1 MRGSYNK
8 NLFLYHLTVITRTSS
23 PSFLIPS
30 PSSIF
35 RAPNYAT
42 VTETLE
48 NQSFTVNY
56 LVNNC
61 GFLPDSA
68 LHASKYVLF
77 KTPEKPDS
85 VIALFR
91 SFGFSDLQ
99 IHNVIRKKPRILVS
113 KPKETILPKL
123 EFLTSKGA
131 SKLQLARIID
141 LNPLI
146 LKRSL
151 EKHLI
156 PAFDLLNN
164 FIRSEERTVA
174 SILRAGQI
182 LTCSRSLRN
191 INMLVDL
198 GVRKISMARLI
209 RQWPWLLLCNSEVR
223 LKSIVD
229 EVIKMGVDPSKANFV
244 PALYATYLPK
254 SMWDKKVELFKRF
267 GLTDDNILEAFV
279 KHSCC
284 MLISV
289 QKTEACIEFFVK
301 ELGWKPVDVT
311 NYPVLLSL
319 NLEKRLV
326 PRAAVLKILMAN
338 GAINSGK
345 HLLAY
350 TASEERF
357 FKKYV
362 NRGKDQAPEL
372 LKLYREKMNLPV
384 MDSKLMS

>member
-30 PSSIF
+30 PSSLF
-35 RAPNYAT
+35 RAPNYTT

-48 NQSFTVNY
+48 KQSFTVNY

-61 GFLPDSA
+61 GLLPDSA
-68 LHASKYVLF
+68 LKASKYVLF

-123 EFLTSKGA
+123 EFLISKGA
-131 SKLQLARIID
+131 SKSQLVRIID

-146 LKRSL
+146 LQRSL

-156 PAFDLLNN
+156 PTFDLLNN
-164 FIRSEERTVA
+164 FILSEERTIA
-174 SILRAGQI
+174 SILRSVQI
-182 LTCSRSLRN
+182 LTSSTSHRN
-191 INMLVDL
+191 INLLVDL
-198 GVRKISMARLI
+198 GVRERSLARLL
-209 RQWPWLLLCNSEVR
+209 RQWPWLLLVNSKD
-223 LKSIVD
+223 LKSMVD
-229 EVIKMGVDPSKANFV
+229 EVIKMGVDPAKANFV
-244 PALYATYLPK
+244 PALYAKLLPK
-254 SMWDKKVELFKRF
+254 SMWDRKVELYKRF
-267 GLTDDNILEAFV
+267 GLTDDNIREAFV
-279 KHSCC
+279 KHPFC
-284 MLISV
+284 MLKSV
-289 QKTEACIEFFVK
+289 QKIEACIEFFVK

-319 NLEKRLV
+319 NLEKRVV

-338 GAINSGK
+338 GAIKSCK

-350 TASEERF
+350 TVSEEMF
-357 FKKYV
+357 FKSYV

>member
-30 PSSIF
+30 PSSLF
-35 RAPNYAT
+35 RAPNYTT

-48 NQSFTVNY
+48 KQSFTVNY

-61 GFLPDSA
+61 GLLPDSA
-68 LHASKYVLF
+68 LKASKYVLF

-123 EFLTSKGA
+123 EFLISKGA
-131 SKLQLARIID
+131 SKSQLVRIID

-146 LKRSL
+146 LQRSL

-156 PAFDLLNN
+156 PTFDLLNN
-164 FIRSEERTVA
+164 FILSEERTIA
-174 SILRAGQI
+174 SILRSVQI
-182 LTCSRSLRN
+182 LTSSTSHRN
-191 INMLVDL
+191 INLLVDL
-198 GVRKISMARLI
+198 GVRERSLARLL
-209 RQWPWLLLCNSEVR
+209 RQWPWLLLVNSKD
-223 LKSIVD
+223 LKSMVD
-229 EVIKMGVDPSKANFV
+229 EVIKMGVDPAKANFV
-244 PALYATYLPK
+244 PALYAKLLPK
-254 SMWDKKVELFKRF
+254 SMWDRKVELYKRF
-267 GLTDDNILEAFV
+267 GLTDDNIREAFV
-279 KHSCC
+279 KHPFC
-284 MLISV
+284 MLKSV
-289 QKTEACIEFFVK
+289 QKIEACIEFFVK
-301 ELGWKPVDVT
+301 ELGWKPLDVT

-319 NLEKRLV
+319 NLEKRVV

-338 GAINSGK
+338 GAIKSCK

-350 TASEERF
+350 TVSEEMF
-357 FKKYV
+357 FKSYV

>member
-30 PSSIF
+30 PSSLF
-35 RAPNYAT
+35 RAPNYTT

-48 NQSFTVNY
+48 KQSFTVNY

-61 GFLPDSA
+61 GLLPDSA
-68 LHASKYVLF
+68 LKASKYVLF

-123 EFLTSKGA
+123 EFLISKGA
-131 SKLQLARIID
+131 SKSQLVRIID

-156 PAFDLLNN
+156 PTFDLLNN
-164 FIRSEERTVA
+164 FILSEERTIA
-174 SILRAGQI
+174 SILRSVQI
-182 LTCSRSLRN
+182 LTSSTSHRN
-191 INMLVDL
+191 INLLVDL
-198 GVRKISMARLI
+198 GVRERSLARLL
-209 RQWPWLLLCNSEVR
+209 RQWPWLLLVNSKD
-223 LKSIVD
+223 LKSMVD
-229 EVIKMGVDPSKANFV
+229 EVIKMGVDPAKANFV
-244 PALYATYLPK
+244 PALYAKLLPK
-254 SMWDKKVELFKRF
+254 SMWDRKVELYKRF
-267 GLTDDNILEAFV
+267 GLTDDNIREAFV
-279 KHSCC
+279 KHPFC
-284 MLISV
+284 MLKSV
-289 QKTEACIEFFVK
+289 QKIEACIEFFVK
-301 ELGWKPVDVT
+301 ELGWKPLDVT

-319 NLEKRLV
+319 NLEKRVV

-338 GAINSGK
+338 GAIKSCK

-350 TASEERF
+350 TVSEEMF
-357 FKKYV
+357 FKSYV